1 MAKALVPGG
10 AYLSADG
17 KTWHDANGKPIENPF
32 KKGAIAETLSPTGK
46 IFTESSTAVV
56 ADAPV
61 AAEVELAKKASKK
74 AAKE

>member
-17 KTWHDANGKPIENPF
+17 TWHDANGKPIENPL
-32 KKGAIAETLSPTGK
+32 KGAVTETPPPAGEF
-46 IFTESSTAVV
+46 FTESSTAVV

-61 AAEVELAKKASKK
+61 TAEVEPSKK
-74 AAKE
+74 AAKKVAKE